1 MIKINNITYNKLT
14 QLSAYREYLTST
26 KSGETAD
33 GSRHIYV
40 KGTRWSVTCTLGRMS
55 STEMKSFLGSISGV
69 VVTVEFRNPETE
81 AAETITATISTPVT
95 TYLRLIN
102 SGRVLFDE
110 LPLTFT
116 EV

>member
-1 MIKINNITYNKLT
+1 MVKINNIPYQHLT
-14 QLSAYREYLTST
+14 QLSAYKEYLISD
-26 KSGETAD
+26 KSGETTD

-40 KGTRWSVTCTLGRMS
+40 KGTRWNVSCTLKRMNS
-55 STEMKSFLGSISGV
+55 SEMKAFLSSITGP
-69 VVTVEFRNPETE
+69 VVTVEFRNPKTET
-81 AAETITATISTPVT
+81 AETITATLATPIIS
-95 TYLRLIN
+95 YLRRVE

>member
-1 MIKINNITYNKLT
+1 MVKINNIPYQRLT
-14 QLSAYREYLTST
+14 QLSAYKEYLISD
-26 KSGETAD
+26 KSGEAAD

-40 KGTRWSVTCTLGRMS
+40 KGTRWNLSCTLKRMDS
-55 STEMKSFLGSISGV
+55 GEMKAFLSSITGA

-81 AAETITATISTPVT
+81 TAETITATLATPIIS
-95 TYLRLIN
+95 YLRMVE